1 MTISEA
7 VRSPEQAAA
16 RLLPY
21 RPTRLPRQPAQA
33 APRPAPA
40 APHPAP
46 AAPHPVPA
54 TPRPVPSAPGAELP
68 SQQARFEEDAVPYMS
83 RLYPAALRLTRNHSD
98 AEDLIQDTFI
108 RAYCAFHQ
116 FTPGTNL
123 KAWLYCVLTT
133 TFYTTC
139 RKRRRDVPQVPAADI
154 GETQA
159 QLSRIVQPARSAEA
173 EAIDRLTDSDVMRAL
188 RDLPD
193 CFKTVIYLA
202 DIEGYRYREIAETL
216 GIPIGTVMSRIHRG
230 RAMLRLRLPAEHAAS
245 RSATVT
251 AVPDLATPDPAVP
264 DPATSD
270 LDIPDTA
277 IAA

>member
-7 VRSPEQAAA
+7 VRTSEQAAA

-21 RPTRLPRQPAQA
+21 HQPTQLPQQQTAQQQTAQALPREDLPGHREQPRGGVTP
-33 APRPAPA
+33 PR
-40 APHPAP
+40 
-46 AAPHPVPA
+46 
-54 TPRPVPSAPGAELP
+54 

-139 RKRRRDVPQVPAADI
+139 RKRRRDVTQVPSADI
-154 GETQA
+154 GDTQA
-159 QLSRIVQPARSAEA
+159 QLSRIVQPVRSAEA
-173 EAIDRLTDSDVMRAL
+173 EALDRLADSDVMRAL

-193 CFKTVIYLA
+193 CFKAVIYLA
-202 DIEGYRYREIAETL
+202 DVEGYRYREIAETL

-230 RAMLRLRLPAEHAAS
+230 RTM
-245 RSATVT
+245 
-251 AVPDLATPDPAVP
+251 
-264 DPATSD
+264 
-270 LDIPDTA
+270 
-277 IAA
+277 